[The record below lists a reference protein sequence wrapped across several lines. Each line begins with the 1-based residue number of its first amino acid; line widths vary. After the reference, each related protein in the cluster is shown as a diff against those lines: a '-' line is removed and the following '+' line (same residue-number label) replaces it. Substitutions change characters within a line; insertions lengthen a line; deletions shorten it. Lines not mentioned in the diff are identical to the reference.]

1 LIPVSEVLDLDFAQ
15 RESSASVT
23 LVRGELQA
31 IALTTSNFI
40 VAILADDVGELSDA
54 LEDNVNQLYVE
65 RRR

>member
-1 LIPVSEVLDLDFAQ
+1 MIPVSEVLDLDLSQ

-54 LEDNVNQLYVE
+54 LENNVNQFYI
-65 RRR
+65 